1 MPEYLVLKG
10 KVVEVE
16 PRETLANGKDRD
28 GNAMQNRIRK
38 IKVEIEGKKK
48 TIRLFNTLKPET
60 GMTYKFKSC
69 TQQEFEGN
77 PYYNCYKGF
86 EVINDGQTQNKE
98 PARTDTEPKP
108 GSSPNSE
115 PKQEYLSEIERQ
127 KLIIR
132 QNVLNRAVELC
143 TIAELTHSES
153 PDGLTNINYDIIM
166 EVAEKLE
173 NWVYRDIIIEIP
185 F

>member
-28 GNAMQNRIRK
+28 GNAMLNRIRK

-108 GSSPNSE
+108 GPSSNSE
-115 PKQEYLSEIERQ
+115 PKQEYLSEIEKQ

-143 TIAELTHSES
+143 IVAGISYTTS
-153 PDGLTNINYDIIM
+153 PEGLKDIDFDAI
-166 EVAEKLE
+166 EKVAERLKD
-173 NWVYRDIIIEIP
+173 WVQKEIIAEIP

>member
-98 PARTDTEPKP
+98 PAKNGAEP
-108 GSSPNSE
+108 PNKKE
-115 PKQEYLSEIERQ
+115 EYLSTYDTQR
-127 KLIIR
+127 LIVR

-143 TIAELTHSES
+143 IVAGISYTTS
-153 PDGLTNINYDIIM
+153 PEGLKDIDFDAI
-166 EVAEKLE
+166 EKVAERLKD
-173 NWVYRDIIIEIP
+173 WVQKEIIVEIP

>member
-16 PRETLANGKDRD
+16 ARETLANGKDRD

-86 EVINDGQTQNKE
+86 EVNAGLKQQTPSPAENKE
-98 PARTDTEPKP
+98 PVKNEPEP
-108 GSSPNSE
+108 PNKKE
-115 PKQEYLSEIERQ
+115 EYLSTYDTQR
-127 KLIIR
+127 LIVR

-143 TIAELTHSES
+143 IVAGISYTTS
-153 PDGLTNINYDIIM
+153 PEGLKDIDFDAI
-166 EVAEKLE
+166 EKVAERLKD
-173 NWVYRDIIIEIP
+173 WVQKEIIVEIP

>member
-38 IKVEIEGKKK
+38 IKVEVEGKKK

-108 GSSPNSE
+108 GSSPNSG

-143 TIAELTHSES
+143 IAAELTYSES